1 MFQSSFTMVGR
12 WTRGV
17 FAGLSRRR
25 AGVVSVFFAWP
36 LVHFSSVTLAQM
48 TPSPTANPTPTAAA
62 VQPPRANPATIAAPA
77 VQLEAADT
85 GAAPPDAKPTVI
97 AAAPA
102 TVSASHSPGK
112 AARWALALHGGA
124 LDEVDK
130 IPAER
135 RRAMEK
141 SLAEALRQGRDL
153 LAAGGSSL
161 DAVERVVRKLEDD
174 PLFNAGK
181 GAVYNAAGGHEL
193 DASIM
198 DGRTKACGAVAGVST
213 VKNPVSLAR
222 LVMSRTRHVLLMG
235 AGAEQFADEMKVERV
250 DNRHFDTDYQFER
263 WQRRK
268 AEEAKAKATAP
279 DKKGTVGCVA
289 LDQAGMLAAA
299 TSTGGLTNKR
309 FGRVGDSPI
318 IGAGTYA
325 DNATCAVSCTGTG
338 EEFIRHGVAHDVHAR
353 VLYKKQPLA
362 EAVSDVLRK
371 TLQPDDGALI
381 AVGTDGQLVA
391 DFNTDG
397 LSRGLA
403 DSLGRFE
410 VKLGK

>member
-1 MFQSSFTMVGR
+1 MVLVGYLAIA
-12 WTRGV
+12 
-17 FAGLSRRR
+17 FSE
-25 AGVVSVFFAWP
+25 VS
-36 LVHFSSVTLAQM
+36 AQM
-48 TPSPTANPTPTAAA
+48 PPTPKLATVTAPVVQVEATEVKATEVKATEVKATAVEATAAK
-62 VQPPRANPATIAAPA
+62 RPA
-77 VQLEAADT
+77 
-85 GAAPPDAKPTVI
+85 
-97 AAAPA
+97 
-102 TVSASHSPGK
+102 
-112 AARWALALHGGA
+112 WALALHGGA
-124 LDEVDK
+124 LDEVAK
-130 IPAER
+130 IPVDR
-135 RRAMEK
+135 RRSMED
-141 SLAEALRQGRDL
+141 SLAAALRQGREI
-153 LAAGGSSL
+153 LASGGSSL
-161 DAVERVVRKLEDD
+161 DAVERVVKVLEDD

-213 VKNPVSLAR
+213 VKNPVTLAR
-222 LVMSRTRHVLLMG
+222 FVMTRTRHVLLIG

-250 DNRHFDTDYQFER
+250 DNRYFDTDYQFER

-268 AEEAKAKATAP
+268 ADEAQAAPPKPNKPDQPDKPNKP

-289 LDQAGMLAAA
+289 LDQAGNLAAA

-353 VLYKKQPLA
+353 VLYKRQPLA
-362 EAVSDVLRK
+362 AAVSDVLRK

-381 AVGTDGQLVA
+381 AVGADGQLVA

-403 DSLGRFE
+403 DSTGRFE

>member
-1 MFQSSFTMVGR
+1 MILSTWRRTAYRISKPPGR
-12 WTRGV
+12 AVMMAVRWLVMLFVSAAFPV
-17 FAGLSRRR
+17 F
-25 AGVVSVFFAWP
+25 
-36 LVHFSSVTLAQM
+36 AQM
-48 TPSPTANPTPTAAA
+48 TNPPVTPLPPPPKANPTTITAPPVQVKASVPASQAPSKAPTALVDGAP
-62 VQPPRANPATIAAPA
+62 VQA
-77 VQLEAADT
+77 
-85 GAAPPDAKPTVI
+85 G
-97 AAAPA
+97 
-102 TVSASHSPGK
+102 
-112 AARWALALHGGA
+112 RWALALHGGA
-124 LDEVDK
+124 LDEVEK
-130 IPAER
+130 IPLER
-135 RRAMEK
+135 RRAMEA
-141 SLAEALRQGRDL
+141 SLSAALRQGRDL
-153 LAAGGSSL
+153 LAAGGTSL
-161 DAVERVVRKLEDD
+161 DAVERVVKMLEDD

-222 LVMSRTRHVLLMG
+222 LVMTRTRHVLLIG
-235 AGAEQFADEMKVERV
+235 AGAEQFADEMKIERV
-250 DNRHFDTDYQFER
+250 DNRYFDTDYQFER

-268 AEEAKAKATAP
+268 AQEAKEASEANGTKAKAATL

-289 LDQAGMLAAA
+289 LDQSGNLAAA

-353 VLYKKQPLA
+353 VRYARQSLSD
-362 EAVSDVLRK
+362 AVSDVLRK

-381 AVGTDGQLVA
+381 AVGADGRLVA

-403 DSLGRFE
+403 DSAGRFE

>member
-1 MFQSSFTMVGR
+1 MFVYAPKLVFQRSNQAAIRIATIVWLSFTASMVFQVSA
-12 WTRGV
+12 V
-17 FAGLSRRR
+17 F
-25 AGVVSVFFAWP
+25 
-36 LVHFSSVTLAQM
+36 AQM
-48 TPSPTANPTPTAAA
+48 TNPAA
-62 VQPPRANPATIAAPA
+62 VSDPAGQA
-77 VQLEAADT
+77 VK
-85 GAAPPDAKPTVI
+85 G
-97 AAAPA
+97 
-102 TVSASHSPGK
+102 
-112 AARWALALHGGA
+112 ARWALALHGGA

-130 IPAER
+130 IPVER
-135 RRAMEK
+135 RRAMEA
-141 SLAEALRQGRDL
+141 SLAAALRQGRDL
-153 LAAGGSSL
+153 LAAGGTSL
-161 DAVERVVRKLEDD
+161 DAVERVVRTLEDD

-198 DGRTKACGAVAGVST
+198 DGKTKACGAVAGVST
-213 VKNPVSLAR
+213 VKNPVTLAR
-222 LVMSRTRHVLLMG
+222 LVMTRTRHVLLMG
-235 AGAEQFADEMKVERV
+235 AGAERFADEVNVDRV
-250 DNRHFDTDYQFER
+250 DNRYFDTDYQFER

-268 AEEAKAKATAP
+268 TQEAKESSAAKDSNAAKESNAREIQAGKP

-289 LDQAGMLAAA
+289 LDQAGNLAAA

-353 VLYKKQPLA
+353 VRYARQPLA
-362 EAVSDVLRK
+362 AAVSDVLRK

-381 AVGTDGQLVA
+381 AVGADGQLVA

-403 DSLGRFE
+403 DSAGRFE

>member
-1 MFQSSFTMVGR
+1 MWRTTQRRTGGSMAGPAISRSPATAFAASVAVACAMVLVGYLAIA
-12 WTRGV
+12 
-17 FAGLSRRR
+17 FSE
-25 AGVVSVFFAWP
+25 VS
-36 LVHFSSVTLAQM
+36 AQM
-48 TPSPTANPTPTAAA
+48 PPTPKLATVTAPVVQVEATEVKATEVKATEVKATAVEATAAK
-62 VQPPRANPATIAAPA
+62 RPA
-77 VQLEAADT
+77 
-85 GAAPPDAKPTVI
+85 
-97 AAAPA
+97 
-102 TVSASHSPGK
+102 
-112 AARWALALHGGA
+112 WALALHGGA
-124 LDEVDK
+124 LDEVAK
-130 IPAER
+130 IPVDR
-135 RRAMEK
+135 RRSMED
-141 SLAEALRQGRDL
+141 SLAAALRQGREI
-153 LAAGGSSL
+153 LASGGSSL
-161 DAVERVVRKLEDD
+161 DAVERVVKVLEDD

-213 VKNPVSLAR
+213 VKNPVTLAR
-222 LVMSRTRHVLLMG
+222 FVMTRTRHVLLIG

-250 DNRHFDTDYQFER
+250 DNRYFDTDYQFER

-268 AEEAKAKATAP
+268 ADEAQAAPPKPNKPDQPDKPNKP

-289 LDQAGMLAAA
+289 LDQAGNLAAA

-353 VLYKKQPLA
+353 VLYKRQPLA
-362 EAVSDVLRK
+362 AAVSDVLRK

-381 AVGTDGQLVA
+381 AVGADGQLVA

-403 DSLGRFE
+403 DSTGRFE
-410 VKLGK
+410 VTLGK